1 MKRSVLG
8 RCSSLALT
16 LLPPRAPL
24 PTQKVHRQEDGLSTG
39 AVLQPGRKR
48 RVVQGPAASGGP
60 EVDRG
65 SGEPLTLVV
74 RQLRKVDPCPK
85 GSQRHPHSSA
95 GTYR

>member
-1 MKRSVLG
+1 MRRSVLG

-16 LLPPRAPL
+16 LLPPQAPR
-24 PTQKVHRQEDGLSTG
+24 PTQKVHHQEDGLSTG
-39 AVLQPGRKR
+39 AVSQAGRKR
-48 RVVQGPAASGGP
+48 REVQGPAASGGP

-65 SGEPLTLVV
+65 SGEQLTRVV

-95 GTYR
+95 GTYK